1 MLQQVG
7 AKICFP
13 LQCVYI
19 QIYIK
24 RLCIVYSCELQKR
37 SQLLAV
43 QSGAYLH
50 FAALCVNIYIWW
62 NIHKKG

>member
-43 QSGAYLH
+43 QSGAYICSP
-50 FAALCVNIYIWW
+50 LCEH
-62 NIHKKG
+62 IHLVKYS